1 MRKLF
6 RISAICLSA
15 LFLISCVK
23 QEQVNLLERRL
34 SDQEQQIL
42 ALNNSMGSTSK
53 ELENVRPGQADLW
66 SELKAMRVAIATM
79 EGQIE
84 DLQAETS
91 SAASTEAEV
100 AELKQRIAQ
109 LENSMRMMSSQLG
122 VENTLPAAPT
132 QPTAAVP
139 PSVPAQMQPDQ
150 NGKVTQQ
157 TPPVASAPAT
167 TPQNVAPEDLAEA
180 LYKNALEAFN
190 DRRYKD
196 AQRMWS
202 EYEKTYPK
210 SKLVANAA
218 FWQGE
223 AYYQMNDYARA
234 VLAYQ
239 SVLDKYSKS
248 NKYPQALLKQG
259 ISFIKLG
266 KKDAGKLRLTQ
277 LVQKYPKSVEAT
289 RAKQE
294 LAKTK

>member
-66 SELKAMRVAIATM
+66 TELKAMKVSIATM

-91 SAASTEAEV
+91 SSASTEAEV

-122 VENTLPAAPT
+122 VENTLPASQT

-139 PSVPAQMQPDQ
+139 PRLPAQMQPDQ

-167 TPQNVAPEDLAEA
+167 PPQNVAPEDLAEA

-190 DRRYKD
+190 NRRYKD